1 MSPHLLDLTLR
12 PYTHA
17 DEHAVLA
24 LVDDDRMGGQPAPTP
39 AMLGEALRGRSSVDA
54 GWWAELEPPDVVVA
68 EDKDGVVVGAASYA
82 LRLKDDTGQLLWLH
96 CREDA
101 RTADAL
107 IRHALAAFGARE
119 AHAFGFASALSLGVE
134 ALPVLHRPATAE
146 ALGRAGFTGERLWR
160 YMLAALPV
168 EGLPRLPDVRVGH
181 EPGDRQAWR
190 LEAHRGRRVVAEA
203 VVGAPLHGTGVLRWL
218 GVLPDLRGR
227 GLGRAMLGNA
237 LGVLTDCGA
246 DRVVLYVDDDASAGD
261 ERDRTAAISLYESV
275 GFAEVDRLNSYSR
288 PRGSGKGGMSATAAS

>member
-1 MSPHLLDLTLR
+1 MSPHLLGPTLR
-12 PYTHA
+12 PFTSA
-17 DEHAVLA
+17 DRNAVLA
-24 LVDDDRMGGQPAPTP
+24 LVDDDRMGGQPVSTP
-39 AMLGEALRGRSSVDA
+39 AMLDEALQGRSSVDA
-54 GWWAELEPPDVVVA
+54 GWWAELESPDVVVA
-68 EDKDGVVVGAASYA
+68 EDADGVVVGVASYA

-107 IRHALAAFGARE
+107 IRHALAAFGTRE
-119 AHAFGFASALSLGVE
+119 AHAFSFASALSLGLE

-146 ALGRAGFTGERLWR
+146 ALRRAGFAGERLRR

-168 EGLPRLPDVRVGH
+168 DGMPRLPDVRVGH

-190 LEAHRGRRVVAEA
+190 LEAHRDRRVVAEA
-203 VVGAPLHGTGVLRWL
+203 VVGSPVQGIGVLRWI

-237 LGVLTDCGA
+237 LGVLTECGA
-246 DRVVLYVDDDASAGD
+246 DKVVLYVDDDAAAGD

-275 GFAEVDRLNSYSR
+275 GFAEVDRLYSYSR
-288 PRGSGKGGMSATAAS
+288 PRGPGTDGMPAPKAS

>member
-1 MSPHLLDLTLR
+1 
-12 PYTHA
+12 
-17 DEHAVLA
+17 
-24 LVDDDRMGGQPAPTP
+24 MGGQPASTP
-39 AMLGEALRGRSSVDA
+39 AMLDEALQGRSSVDA

-68 EDKDGVVVGAASYA
+68 EDADGVVVGAASYA

-107 IRHALAAFGARE
+107 IRHALAAFGTRE
-119 AHAFGFASALSLGVE
+119 AHAFSFASALSLGLE

-146 ALGRAGFTGERLWR
+146 ALRRAGFTGERLWR

-168 EGLPRLPDVRVGH
+168 EGMPRLPDVRVGH

-190 LEAHRGRRVVAEA
+190 LEAHRDRRVVAEA
-203 VVGAPLHGTGVLRWL
+203 VVGSPVQGTGVLRWI

-237 LGVLTDCGA
+237 LGVLTECGA
-246 DRVVLYVDDDASAGD
+246 DTVVLYVDDDAAAGD

-275 GFAEVDRLNSYSR
+275 GFAEVDRLYSYSR
-288 PRGSGKGGMSATAAS
+288 PRGPGTGGMPAPEAS

>member
-1 MSPHLLDLTLR
+1 MP
-12 PYTHA
+12 A
-17 DEHAVLA
+17 DEDAVLA
-24 LVDDDRMGGQPAPTP
+24 LVDDDRMGGQPASTP
-39 AMLGEALRGRSSVDA
+39 AMLDEALQGRSPVDA

-68 EDKDGVVVGAASYA
+68 EDADGVVVGAVSYA

-101 RTADAL
+101 RTADVL
-107 IRHALAAFGARE
+107 IRHALAAFGTRE
-119 AHAFGFASALSLGVE
+119 VHAFSFASALSLGLE
-134 ALPVLHRPATAE
+134 ALPVLHRPATVE
-146 ALGRAGFTGERLWR
+146 ALRRAGFTGERLWR

-168 EGLPRLPDVRVGH
+168 EGMPRLPDVRVGH

-190 LEAHRGRRVVAEA
+190 LEAHRDRRVVAEA
-203 VVGAPLHGTGVLRWL
+203 VVGSPVQGTGVLRWI

-237 LGVLTDCGA
+237 LGVLTERGA
-246 DRVVLYVDDDASAGD
+246 DTVVLYVDDDAAAGD

-275 GFAEVDRLNSYSR
+275 GFAEVDRLYSYSR
-288 PRGSGKGGMSATAAS
+288 PRGPGSGGLPAPEAS